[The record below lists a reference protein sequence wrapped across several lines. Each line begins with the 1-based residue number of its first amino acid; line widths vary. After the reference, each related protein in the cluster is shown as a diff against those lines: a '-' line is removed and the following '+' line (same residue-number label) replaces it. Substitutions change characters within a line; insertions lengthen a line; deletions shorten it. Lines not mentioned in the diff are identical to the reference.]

1 MFHSKEKKKEKLNY
15 RPISRHNNFKSRQPS
30 RLSTRLRF
38 IKEETRLLLD
48 SSIWI
53 RRSKFD
59 HISFLTRYYQVIE
72 IATLFPRSKNN
83 RIPLPSIIYTNN
95 PPLDA
100 IKPARIHAD
109 QVVHLSRW
117 KRGNEP
123 CSTAILRSVDLSS
136 KAHPKSSFPSRHK
149 HTASNSSRS
158 RDQTRRDASIHPIS
172 FTRWGGSQ
180 GEGNAWPLAK
190 SVWRLYRPPGLRQ
203 RINLAVGKRICA
215 GRCCFHPREIS
226 YLDKDPYSKRCSCKR
241 SIPPRLETM
250 IFRNR
255 RWRENNRN
263 DFG

>member
-1 MFHSKEKKKEKLNY
+1 MFHSKEKKKGETKLSSNFTTQQFQVTSAFSLINEA
-15 RPISRHNNFKSRQPS
+15 PIYQRRDSFT
-30 RLSTRLRF
+30 TRFLY
-38 IKEETRLLLD
+38 LNP
-48 SSIWI
+48 

-190 SVWRLYRPPGLRQ
+190 SVWRLYRPPGLR
-203 RINLAVGKRICA
+203 INLAVGKRICA
-215 GRCCFHPREIS
+215 GRRFHPQEIS